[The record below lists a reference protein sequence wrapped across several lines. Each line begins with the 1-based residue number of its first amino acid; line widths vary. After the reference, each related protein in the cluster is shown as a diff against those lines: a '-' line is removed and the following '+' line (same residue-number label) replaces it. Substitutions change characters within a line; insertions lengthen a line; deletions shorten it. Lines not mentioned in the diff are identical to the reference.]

1 MTFLS
6 RWRGRQTGFTSLN
19 GQVYEN
25 KRTNIYSKKLPKM
38 SLHFFIY
45 DWILDPVQYREKIA
59 FWNYYPLIWNY
70 YPLIWNYYPLIWN
83 YYYYPLNY
91 FSGMIF
97 CFRIH
102 KPTLLR
108 QYLEKPEGNNL
119 LRNYLIHGCFFIYF
133 WKISSTI
140 VNVTLY
146 IYVKMIVKIL
156 KKILE
161 VVSLFLDPL
170 YIKVV
175 VFVFK

>member
-59 FWNYYPLIWNY
+59 FWNYYPIK
-70 YPLIWNYYPLIWN
+70 
-83 YYYYPLNY
+83 Y

-108 QYLEKPEGNNL
+108 QYLEKLEGNNL